1 MESRRLCSDRRC
13 WESTRAAMPELSMN
27 ESPEKSST
35 TSWGPSSM
43 ILPSTP
49 VSSGAVAMSSSPA
62 RKTTLSPLSPTT
74 LAENP
79 SVDGLIGAL
88 TRSSHRARACSSS
101 LSLVSHDA
109 ALSFQGAGKS
119 YPTPLGRQ
127 GGTTPRMAVDQV
139 LRRAPPQFRSPS
151 PGVALREGVER
162 RAMGIVPTDDL
173 ISLLAQ
179 DHEAI
184 TERFAELG
192 HADPDVRGQLFWEL
206 MDQLVRHEVAEG
218 GGVYPALR
226 QEPGGAVIAEA
237 RRREESEAE
246 RVLARLE
253 DLDPLTEEFL
263 GAVREL
269 ESAVH
274 EHAQKEEAEVFPL
287 LTAHEE
293 LVCRVLL
300 G

>member
-1 MESRRLCSDRRC
+1 
-13 WESTRAAMPELSMN
+13 
-27 ESPEKSST
+27 
-35 TSWGPSSM
+35 
-43 ILPSTP
+43 
-49 VSSGAVAMSSSPA
+49 
-62 RKTTLSPLSPTT
+62 
-74 LAENP
+74 
-79 SVDGLIGAL
+79 
-88 TRSSHRARACSSS
+88 
-101 LSLVSHDA
+101 
-109 ALSFQGAGKS
+109 
-119 YPTPLGRQ
+119 
-127 GGTTPRMAVDQV
+127 
-139 LRRAPPQFRSPS
+139 
-151 PGVALREGVER
+151 
-162 RAMGIVPTDDL
+162 MGIVPTDDL
-173 ISLLAQ
+173 LSLLAQ

-184 TERFAELG
+184 KERFFELG

-206 MDQLVRHEVAEG
+206 MDQLIRHEVAEG
-218 GGVYPALR
+218 VVVYPALR

-293 LVCRVLL
+293 RGYLALL
-300 G
+300 GQKFRGEKRAAPTHPHAHTPDSALDSALVQPLAGVAALIERIRVAPHPRTA